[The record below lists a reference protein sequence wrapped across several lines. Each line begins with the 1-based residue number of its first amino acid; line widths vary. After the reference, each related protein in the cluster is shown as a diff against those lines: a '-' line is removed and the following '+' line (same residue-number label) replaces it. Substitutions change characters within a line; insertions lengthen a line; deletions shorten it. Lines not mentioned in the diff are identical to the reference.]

1 MSQAMVA
8 GVLEMNMNAWEEYAV
23 PVGAHPRMIGIV
35 SRPARG
41 EQRPRT
47 TAVVLL
53 GAGLVHHVGPN
64 RLMVLLARRL
74 AARGIAS
81 LRFDHRGIG
90 DSAPR
95 ADGQSFEAG
104 AVGEAREVM
113 DHLQA
118 SEAKDAFV
126 VLGICSGAETALNVA
141 LADPRVVG
149 VGMINGGGQGAG
161 SAWDTYEYARGQVRH
176 YVRHAVFNLDSWRR
190 ALTGRIQY
198 RRLFAALVLRMRNGL
213 SPPEEVASAAR
224 ETAGDVEGLAAR
236 GVRLLWVHSEKDFSR
251 DYFETMFGKDAGRLT
266 ASGLVR
272 TEVIPYIDHT
282 LTARH
287 GQERFLDIVENW
299 LGDFG
304 RNADGDADAIARMV
318 AR

>member
-1 MSQAMVA
+1 
-8 GVLEMNMNAWEEYAV
+8 MNVNAFEEYAV
-23 PVGAHPRMIGIV
+23 PVGVHPRMIGIV

-41 EQRPRT
+41 EQRRCA
-47 TAVVLL
+47 TAIVLL

-64 RLMVLLARRL
+64 RLMVRLARRL
-74 AARGIAS
+74 ADLGFAS

-104 AVGEAREVM
+104 ALGEAREVM

-118 SEAKDAFV
+118 SEGMKAFV

-141 LADPRVVG
+141 LEDPRVVG

-176 YVRHAVFNLDSWRR
+176 YMRHAVFDLDSWRR
-190 ALTGRIQY
+190 ALTGRIEY
-198 RRLFAALVLRMRNGL
+198 RRLISALVLRIRNGL
-213 SPPEEVASAAR
+213 SPPAEVAIAAR
-224 ETAGDVEGLAAR
+224 ETAGDVEALATR

-251 DYFETMFGKDAGRLT
+251 DYFDTMFGKDAGKLA
-266 ASGLVR
+266 ASGRVR
-272 TEVIPYIDHT
+272 IEVIPYIDHT

-299 LGDFG
+299 LGDFE
-304 RNADGDADAIARMV
+304 RNADGEADAMARMV